1 MSLKPE
7 EFDYVADLA
16 RTNAA
21 IVLERGKEYLVETR
35 LAPLAR
41 QEGLASLGELITRL
55 RSQKV
60 YGDLHARVVDALT
73 TNETFFFRDF
83 HPFEALRKHVIPQ
96 LIQQR
101 AAVKRIT
108 IWSGACSTGQE
119 PYSMTMLLRDSF
131 PVLKDWNVKI
141 VATDL
146 SPTVLAQ
153 AREGRYSQLEVNRG
167 LPAPMLIRYFEKREG
182 HWYVKEDLKSLIE
195 FKPLNLIQPW
205 PLMPG
210 FDLIFLR
217 NVMIY
222 FDVETKRSILRRMRA
237 CLLPHGHL
245 FLGTAETT
253 LNLDP
258 DWKPVQFGPATAY
271 QMSKP

>member
-16 RTNAA
+16 RSNAA

-41 QEGLASLGELITRL
+41 QEGVATLGELISRL
-55 RSQKV
+55 RSQRTF
-60 YGDLHARVVDALT
+60 GPLHARVVDALT

-83 HPFEALRKHVIPQ
+83 HPFEALRKQVVPE
-96 LIQQR
+96 LIRER
-101 AAVKRIT
+101 AALKRLT

-119 PYSMTMLLRDSF
+119 PYSLAMLLRDSF
-131 PVLKDWNVKI
+131 PELRDWAVKI
-141 VATDL
+141 YATDL
-146 SPTVLAQ
+146 SPTVLVQ
-153 AREGRYSQLEVNRG
+153 AKEGRYSQLEVNRG
-167 LPAPMLIRYFEKREG
+167 LPAPLLVRYFEKREG
-182 HWYVKEDLKSLIE
+182 HWFVKPEIKAMID
-195 FKPLNLIQPW
+195 FKPMNLIQPW

-210 FDLIFLR
+210 FDIIFLR

-222 FDVETKRSILRRMRA
+222 FDVDTKRSILRRMRA

-253 LNLDP
+253 LNLDAE
-258 DWKPVQFGPATAY
+258 WKPTPVGNTVAFQLG
-271 QMSKP
+271 KP